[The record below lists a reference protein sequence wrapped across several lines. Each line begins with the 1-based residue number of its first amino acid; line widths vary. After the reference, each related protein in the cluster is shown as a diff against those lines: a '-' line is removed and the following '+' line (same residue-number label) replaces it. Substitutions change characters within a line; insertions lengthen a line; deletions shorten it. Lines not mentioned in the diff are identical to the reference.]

1 MDIRQRPYGRI
12 YELNE
17 TEWNECLR
25 VNREL
30 VEVQDRLRRLRRVMI
45 GSIAILGIAIVM
57 SVLINILQFVR

>member
-12 YELNE
+12 YELTE

-30 VEVQDRLRRLRRVMI
+30 VEVQNRLRRLRRVMI
-45 GSIAILGIAIVM
+45 GSIAILGIAIVT
-57 SVLINILQFVR
+57 SVLVNILQFVR